1 MQKGFIFSLLFAIL
15 VAIFALKNANKVL
28 IDFIFGKVSISQA
41 LVILISAILGAV
53 IVAII
58 GSVRNFKLKKKVKEL
73 NKKIESIEVEK
84 NELRFLLEEQNGN
97 TLDIEKDGNII
108 DEQKS

>member
-58 GSVRNFKLKKKVKEL
+58 GSVRNFKLKKKVKKL